1 MTTQQQNTI
10 NRMVARIERANGKQ
24 TVSILDIRK
33 GHISL
38 CVFNVRDNVES
49 IRTTT
54 FCDVEINT
62 KGTITKG
69 FANELSPKQEV
80 KYLYID

>member
-10 NRMVARIERANGKQ
+10 NRIVARIERANGKQ

-33 GHISL
+33 GHVVL

-62 KGTITKG
+62 KGNITKG
-69 FANELSPKQEV
+69 FANELTPKQEV